1 MLPIIRRITSALAA
15 SAFGPIVNVGAQIL
29 LTPLFFLH
37 WGAEKY
43 GEWLLLSGIP
53 TYLAIA
59 DAGIGSAAGNEM
71 TIRAGTGDI
80 GGAQRTFRGSMMVSA
95 GAAAI
100 AIVIGLGL
108 AGFVVG
114 TDFFH
119 LKVLGGFYGGEIVVI
134 LSAYVGL
141 NFVSGVVFSAYR
153 CCGRNAAGIVYAN
166 SSRLFEAL
174 ILGVMLI
181 AAASPLD
188 AAVAM
193 LVIRIFSLLI
203 QSLGLRKTCPWLFKP
218 YSAPDITI
226 IRRLIKPAIAFLAF
240 PLSNAVLLQ
249 GTLLIIGAATIDGS
263 EIAIFSAFRTLARL
277 PIQLTN
283 ILNASVWPEISLA
296 FAGGNIRLLRLL
308 HSTTVAAATY
318 GALAASAILWL
329 FGRAIIT
336 LWLHGR
342 VQYDGILLMG
352 LLLATVISAIWN
364 ASSIVLYATN
374 RHARYGYF
382 LLLVSAIT
390 VFLCYPA
397 AAHFSLYGVSVVL
410 LLSEVAMM
418 LFVFNQSLA
427 ICQDSVRGL
436 FSAVL
441 HAPAMARETIG
452 NFLSARKNP

>member
-1 MLPIIRRITSALAA
+1 MLPIRRITSAFAA
-15 SAFGPIVNVGAQIL
+15 SAFGPIANVGTQIL

-71 TIRAGTGDI
+71 TIRAGAGDK
-80 GGAQRTFRGSMMVSA
+80 GGAQSTFRGAILVSA

-100 AIVIGLGL
+100 ALLIGLGL
-108 AGFVVG
+108 ASFVVG

-119 LKVLGGFYGGEIVVI
+119 LKALGGFYGGEILII

-141 NFVSGVVFSAYR
+141 NFVSGVVFSGYR
-153 CCGRNAAGIVYAN
+153 FCGRNAMGIALAN
-166 SSRLFEAL
+166 LSRLFETL
-174 ILGVMLI
+174 IVGLLLV
-181 AAASPLD
+181 AVSTSPLD
-188 AAVAM
+188 VAVAM
-193 LVIRIFSLLI
+193 VVIRIFTLLI
-203 QSLGLRKTCPWLFKP
+203 QSLRLRKICPWLFKP
-218 YSAPDITI
+218 YSAPDGQI
-226 IRRLIKPAIAFLAF
+226 IRRLIQPAIAFLAF
-240 PLSNAVLLQ
+240 PLSNALLLQ
-249 GTLLIIGAATIDGS
+249 GTLLIIGAATIDRS

-283 ILNASVWPEISLA
+283 MLYASVWPEISLA
-296 FAGGNIRLLRLL
+296 FGAGNIRLLRLL
-308 HSTTVAAATY
+308 HSTAVAAATY

-329 FGRAIIT
+329 FGRGIIT

-342 VQYDGILLMG
+342 VQYDGILLLA
-352 LLLATVISAIWN
+352 LLLGTVISAIWTG
-364 ASSIVLYATN
+364 SSIVLYATN
-374 RHARYGYF
+374 RHVRFGYF

-397 AAHFSLYGVSVVL
+397 AAHFGLYGVSIVL
-410 LLSEVAMM
+410 LLSEVTMM